1 MSYLRSL
8 PVALLVVFGVAAGGG
23 PASAAPS
30 AARYRAIDLGTLG
43 GPNSLPNTPGISISP
58 SGTVVESAETPALN
72 PFNRIPGY
80 CQPPSPGPCHVND
93 AVEWRD
99 GVITD
104 LGTLGGYNNGIF
116 ELNGS
121 GVGAGFGETGAIDPL
136 TSFPQAHAAI
146 SKGGRLIDLGTLG
159 GNESWASGI
168 NDRGEVSGEASNTT
182 PDPYAQGLNPY
193 PSATQWHATLWHNGK
208 ARDLGTLGGPD
219 SIGGLLDARG
229 DVAGESFTNF
239 KKNPDT
245 GLPTLDPFVWRDGH
259 MRDLGSFGGTFGLSM
274 WMNNH
279 GEVAGFS
286 AIGGNRGVHPFLW
299 NGKRLVDLGTL
310 GGPSAVASWVNANGA
325 VVGSSNIRGSR
336 AIHGFLWRHGT
347 MLDLPP
353 APGEK
358 CSQASSINAR
368 GQAVG
373 ADFNCGGDNVN
384 AMLWQNGHAYNLNSL
399 IAPTR
404 LHLNE
409 AFFISARGQIACL
422 GTLPNGDR
430 RVALVTP
437 AHGAATQASAPAVTS
452 RSAANSNPVP
462 TPAVRDNHDLLVT
475 LPERILG
482 RSSLAAVIR
491 QAAQTVGV
499 R

>member
-1 MSYLRSL
+1 
-8 PVALLVVFGVAAGGG
+8 
-23 PASAAPS
+23 
-30 AARYRAIDLGTLG
+30 
-43 GPNSLPNTPGISISP
+43 
-58 SGTVVESAETPALN
+58 
-72 PFNRIPGY
+72 
-80 CQPPSPGPCHVND
+80 
-93 AVEWRD
+93 
-99 GVITD
+99 
-104 LGTLGGYNNGIF
+104 
-116 ELNGS
+116 
-121 GVGAGFGETGAIDPL
+121 
-136 TSFPQAHAAI
+136 
-146 SKGGRLIDLGTLG
+146 
-159 GNESWASGI
+159 
-168 NDRGEVSGEASNTT
+168 
-182 PDPYAQGLNPY
+182 
-193 PSATQWHATLWHNGK
+193 
-208 ARDLGTLGGPD
+208 
-219 SIGGLLDARG
+219 
-229 DVAGESFTNF
+229 
-239 KKNPDT
+239 
-245 GLPTLDPFVWRDGH
+245 
-259 MRDLGSFGGTFGLSM
+259 
-274 WMNNH
+274 
-279 GEVAGFS
+279 
-286 AIGGNRGVHPFLW
+286 
-299 NGKRLVDLGTL
+299 
-310 GGPSAVASWVNANGA
+310 
-325 VVGSSNIRGSR
+325 
-336 AIHGFLWRHGT
+336 

-409 AFFISARGQIACL
+409 AFFISARGQIVCL
-422 GTLPNGDR
+422 GTLPNGDK